1 MKNISVFLVFF
12 SVLSFAQKY
21 SKAEISL
28 IKSGAFG
35 TALPIFQTSDS
46 LQHQVL
52 LDQSIDADPKDKNTK
67 ILVDRMKLSLIS
79 TQSGV
84 GIAAPQVGIN
94 RNIVWVKRFDKAEK
108 PLEYFLNPKIL
119 WRSEILNLGPEGDL
133 SIEIF
138 RDYFYRS
145 QVIQVEYYD
154 LKGKKI
160 TEIVEG
166 FTAIILQHE
175 IDHLSGILISDK
187 IGNQKLET
195 FEKVELYKKDSRS
208 IGENQ

>member
-1 MKNISVFLVFF
+1 MKKFPFILLLISIITFG
-12 SVLSFAQKY
+12 QKFTK
-21 SKAEISL
+21 SEISR
-28 IKSGAFG
+28 ITNGSIE

-52 LDQSIDADPKDKNTK
+52 LNQSVDVKPKDQYTK
-67 ILVDRMKLSLIS
+67 TLVNRMKLALLS
-79 TQSGV
+79 TQGGV

-94 RNIVWVKRFDKAEK
+94 RNIILAKRFDKAEN
-108 PLEYFLNPKIL
+108 PLEYFINPKIL
-119 WRSEILNLGPEGDL
+119 WRSEVLNLGPEGDL

-145 QVIQVEYYD
+145 QVIQLEYYD
-154 LKGKKI
+154 LDGKKY

-166 FTAIILQHE
+166 FTAVILQHE

-187 IGNQKLET
+187 IEDQKSKS
-195 FEKVELYKKDSRS
+195 FEKVEFYQL
-208 IGENQ
+208 IP